1 MTPQGRRVVTFVVAC
16 FAFDLYGYA
25 VYHAWRTH
33 LLGSAA
39 TLIALTAMAGVGIV
53 GLAFAPNWLRR
64 AGGGIP
70 APASGEQ
77 PAVAVEPPKRRPWW
91 LAGVLVLASIAGGV
105 GLTAWSWLEWP
116 PPQPPTTVQ
125 WLLLVALDTACV
137 GFLIFTIVRL
147 RRPERFGLALGV
159 ILTIDGAV
167 RLVGGIALARIL
179 SLRFVFGLLQMG
191 VIYMPLC
198 LWGGYL
204 WRRIMQAIFTAPR
217 R

>member
-1 MTPQGRRVVTFVVAC
+1 VTPFGRRVATFMAAC

-33 LLGSAA
+33 LLGSVSTLVLLTLMAVLGIAGLALAPAWLKRSTGAAA
-39 TLIALTAMAGVGIV
+39 T
-53 GLAFAPNWLRR
+53 
-64 AGGGIP
+64 P
-70 APASGEQ
+70 AAIEQ
-77 PAVAVEPPKRRPWW
+77 PAAVEQSKPRPWW
-91 LAGVLVLASIAGGV
+91 FAWVLVLASIAGGV
-105 GLTAWSWLEWP
+105 GLAAWSWLEWP
-116 PPQPPTTVQ
+116 PATPPTAVQ
-125 WLLLVALDTACV
+125 SFLLIALDTACV
-137 GFLIFTIVRL
+137 GFLVFTIVRL

-167 RLVGGIALARIL
+167 RLVGGIELARIL
-179 SLRFVFGLLQMG
+179 SLKFVFGIIQMG

-204 WRRIMQAIFTAPR
+204 WRRIMTAIFTPPR